1 AFCCFLAVV
10 VQKLKFLNNS
20 SVAGDNNIGPGRIDA
35 TAAITTGGAGGKQD
49 THCRER
55 GNGEEILLYHTLLPL
70 MEKYK
75 KPDASVRRR
84 PAFYAGKEGD
94 TLRAESSP

>member
-1 AFCCFLAVV
+1 
-10 VQKLKFLNNS
+10 
-20 SVAGDNNIGPGRIDA
+20 
-35 TAAITTGGAGGKQD
+35 
-49 THCRER
+49 
-55 GNGEEILLYHTLLPL
+55 